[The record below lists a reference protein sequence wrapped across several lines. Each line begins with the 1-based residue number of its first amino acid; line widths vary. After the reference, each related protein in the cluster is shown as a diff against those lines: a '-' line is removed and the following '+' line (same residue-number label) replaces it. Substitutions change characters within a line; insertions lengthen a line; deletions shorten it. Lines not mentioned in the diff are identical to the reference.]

1 MDFINIKFKCYERF
15 KFDYVSRY
23 PLNNDMNKK
32 WFIKYSNPSGGAPL
46 KKYVLFN
53 LGIWKKIIYSTWEIQ
68 EANEDNCKE
77 ISSYYIVINKL
88 HMKVFIRQ
96 FPNFEQ

>member
-1 MDFINIKFKCYERF
+1 MKDLKC
-15 KFDYVSRY
+15 DYVTRY

-53 LGIWKKIIYSTWEIQ
+53 LGI
-68 EANEDNCKE
+68 
-77 ISSYYIVINKL
+77 
-88 HMKVFIRQ
+88 
-96 FPNFEQ
+96 